1 MPCSKILSWRHK
13 RCILRPFIRPLYPTY
28 FWNFKKCL
36 NYQNC
41 FGCWTFLK
49 SISQK
54 MVHTSKISISP
65 IHQNFHISE
74 MVHNSILHFW
84 LDSLGLGHHLSTF
97 TDHGYDHL
105 EICKQVLVMF
115 LLQRTEMS
123 CNRQNRKYLL
133 AGSGR

>member
-1 MPCSKILSWRHK
+1 MFHNLLMPCSKILSWRHK
-13 RCILRPFIRPLYPTY
+13 RCILCPFIRPLYPTY

-36 NYQNC
+36 NYHNC
-41 FGCWTFLK
+41 FACWTFFK

-54 MVHTSKISISP
+54 MVHTSKISFHQLPKIFIWFTTHKIFMSP

-84 LDSLGLGHHLSTF
+84 LDSLGLGHHVSTF

-105 EICKQVLVMF
+105 EICKQV
-115 LLQRTEMS
+115 
-123 CNRQNRKYLL
+123 
-133 AGSGR
+133 G